1 MEPCRNNWIT
11 KRGKGRGGFFLIS
24 SFVMICHYTTLKTM
38 WLPDFFA
45 LHLITCMPYCIVFTE
60 QTCYTIDK
68 NRALYRTH
76 FVALKVST
84 LLFPV
89 GIFIPVFFL
98 FLPESKYK
106 YTTTTDG
113 ETITFEVLDTISEVP
128 AQFVYRVFQNIF

>member
-1 MEPCRNNWIT
+1 MEPCRNNWST
-11 KRGKGRGGFFLIS
+11 KREKGREGFFLIS
-24 SFVMICHYTTLKTM
+24 SFVIHYTTLKTM

-89 GIFIPVFFL
+89 GIFIPVFFFL